1 MSTSDPQIRLA
12 LPSKGRMA
20 EETFEFLDEC
30 GLRINKINPRQYSA
44 TIPALPQVLVLFQ
57 RARDIPISVAAGD
70 IDLAITGYDVV
81 AEALGDDPREVIVI
95 HEALGYGECELV
107 LAVPDAWEGVT
118 SVETLA
124 ARARG
129 SKGLRVA
136 TKHGNIVERFF
147 KERNVADMQIVTADG
162 TLEAAP
168 TVGYADLIAD
178 ISSTGTT
185 LHENHLNILS
195 DGVILKSAAVLIG
208 NRAALAARQ
217 DVLAATKYMLEFI
230 EAQLRAQGQY
240 MVFANMRGESAQD
253 VAGRV
258 QSRPGL
264 SGLQGPTISPVVS
277 HTAEESGWWAINI
290 IVPAKQLYT
299 AVEQIRSIDGS
310 GVIVTPVRYI
320 FEERPVRYQRLLA
333 ELNGKEEE
341 TI

>member
-1 MSTSDPQIRLA
+1 MNTSDSQIRLA

-20 EETFEFLDEC
+20 EETLEFLDEC
-30 GLRINKINPRQYSA
+30 GLRINKVNPRQYSA
-44 TIPALPQVLVLFQ
+44 TIPALPQVMVLFQ
-57 RARDIPISVAAGD
+57 RARDIPSSVAAGD

-81 AEALGDDPREVIVI
+81 ADALGSDPRDIVI
-95 HEALGYGECELV
+95 IHDALGYGECELV
-107 LAVPDAWEGVT
+107 LAVPDTWDDVQNVEG
-118 SVETLA
+118 LA

-136 TKHGNIVERFF
+136 TKHGKVVERFF
-147 KERNVADMQIVTADG
+147 KERSVTNIQIVTADG

-185 LHENHLNILS
+185 LRENHLQILP

-208 NRAALAARQ
+208 NQAGLEARE
-217 DVLAATKYMLEFI
+217 DVLAVTKYLLEFI
-230 EAQLRAQGQY
+230 EAHLRAQGQY
-240 MVFANMRGESAQD
+240 MVFANMRGSTAQEI
-253 VAGRV
+253 AARV
-258 QSRPGL
+258 LSQPGL

-277 HTAEESGWWAINI
+277 HTDEESGWWAINI
-290 IVPAKQLYT
+290 IVPSRQLYT

-320 FEERPVRYQRLLA
+320 FEERPVRYQRLL
-333 ELNGKEEE
+333 EGLKVKSK
-341 TI
+341 T